1 MVEQQP
7 GGWEQQTVDFEPGSQ
22 GARIPTKN
30 WKVLV
35 TEVLFT
41 YLGWAD
47 LAMHILAHPCI
58 TIHNSPVCKRASGIN
73 ISPPPSTHAQ
83 LAHLNLHRAHRRDQ
97 MAALVVF

>member
-1 MVEQQP
+1 MDSKCQRFAGHADMVEQQP

-41 YLGWAD
+41 
-47 LAMHILAHPCI
+47 
-58 TIHNSPVCKRASGIN
+58 
-73 ISPPPSTHAQ
+73 
-83 LAHLNLHRAHRRDQ
+83 
-97 MAALVVF
+97 